1 VGNERLYM
9 SSVVDAYGTRR
20 GVLARC
26 RRTARH
32 RFTRRAGWVALGLV
46 GSVLLLGPLRSLLV
60 LSLGVAIGVV
70 VAFAALGAIAAVF
83 VHRTAHEPTAPSVT
97 DIGHR
102 SETTHDDVRVHSVQR
117 ARGGAVTV
125 RLSWQS
131 RHRIELDPSGLP
143 LGVGS
148 EGSGTCAWA
157 IPAALVPDDAALDRL
172 QLLVGAGLSLV
183 EHGEVQAVG
192 TTVTR
197 RVLASSQGV
206 VLDLRC

>member
-9 SSVVDAYGTRR
+9 SSVVDVSGTRR

-32 RFTRRAGWVALGLV
+32 RFTRRASWVALGLV

-83 VHRTAHEPTAPSVT
+83 VHRTAHEPTAPSVA
-97 DIGHR
+97 DIGNR

-117 ARGGAVTV
+117 ARGGGVTV

-131 RHRIELDPSGLP
+131 RHCIELDPSGLP